1 MIKVSTF
8 PSFFETQKEVS
19 NDVGEELASFL
30 SFGRSFFFSKISSF
44 FLLRVSRREIS
55 LAVSLAVGPH
65 PVPLFFARS
74 KCRFA
79 LFKSGL
85 RKEEKEFT
93 FCSFFSYT
101 QGDATYLYS
110 DERHKKRRKEERA
123 KTRPRA
129 QQPRTTSERK
139 RERVWW

>member
-85 RKEEKEFT
+85 
-93 FCSFFSYT
+93 
-101 QGDATYLYS
+101 G
-110 DERHKKRRKEERA
+110 KEERENFLFLLFVHTRRRDVFIFRR
-123 KTRPRA
+123 KTQKAPQRRKSENPPARA
-129 QQPRTTSERK
+129 TTANNE
-139 RERVWW
+139 